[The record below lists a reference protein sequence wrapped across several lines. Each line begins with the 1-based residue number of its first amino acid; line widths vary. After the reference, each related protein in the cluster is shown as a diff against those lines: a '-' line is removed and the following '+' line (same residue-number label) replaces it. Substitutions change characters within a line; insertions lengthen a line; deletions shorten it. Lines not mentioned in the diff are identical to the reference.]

1 MTGTPPHAFQNHT
14 RGSLPPGSQ
23 NVESIRSSAT
33 TNSSTRKHGEV
44 EVPLTASRAR
54 EPLLHRAFPSLCTFK
69 CRNSIVCKRDLDFPI
84 RAESVT
90 QPESPAPTSGF
101 LRGLS
106 FPMKSHPTLL
116 TPRACLQ
123 ATAHWPPVSI
133 ETLGLRRQGLRA
145 GSQALGENRS
155 KRCQR
160 QGR

>member
-14 RGSLPPGSQ
+14 RGYLPPGSQ

-69 CRNSIVCKRDLDFPI
+69 CRNSTVCKWDLDFSI
-84 RAESVT
+84 RAGSVT
-90 QPESPAPTSGF
+90 QPESPAPTSGL

-106 FPMKSHPTLL
+106 FPMKPHPTLL

-133 ETLGLRRQGLRA
+133 ETLGLR
-145 GSQALGENRS
+145 
-155 KRCQR
+155 
-160 QGR
+160 GRV